1 MLRGID
7 EWNGQ
12 VFRVSRDRRR
22 SLAWAGLRI
31 VNRPAA
37 HSHLA
42 SAHLHASATR
52 PGPRYNV
59 GHTSAMSPESKILAP
74 LYVHRQ
80 REESSGRRGNF
91 AFLALGICTITMHD
105 RKERSQYDACLFAPN
120 ECWPHEYPHLAGQ
133 SETPQLA
140 RSTISEIMTQISS
153 NGLDEL
159 LVGVITED

>member
-42 SAHLHASATR
+42 SAHLRTSATR

-80 REESSGRRGNF
+80 REESSGRRGNV

-105 RKERSQYDACLFAPN
+105 RKERSQYDACSVCLLRMNVGPTN
-120 ECWPHEYPHLAGQ
+120 TLIWLANRRHHNSPDQ
-133 SETPQLA
+133 RYL
-140 RSTISEIMTQISS
+140 R
-153 NGLDEL
+153 
-159 LVGVITED
+159 